1 MGFGDVFGTS
11 PFLWGL
17 TVVAAGTSLPDTF
30 VSVTAARQ
38 GNAPMSLANVFG
50 SNVFALLVAL
60 PVGILV
66 AGGTV
71 VDFQEVV
78 PMMSFLTG
86 ASIVFFA
93 VLRTEMALT
102 RGESFVLLGT
112 YVLFILWLVA
122 ESLGVT
128 SFVG

>member
-1 MGFGDVFGTS
+1 
-11 PFLWGL
+11 
-17 TVVAAGTSLPDTF
+17 
-30 VSVTAARQ
+30 
-38 GNAPMSLANVFG
+38 MSLANVFG

-66 AGGTV
+66 AGGAV
-71 VDFQEVV
+71 IAFEEVV

-86 ASIVFFA
+86 ASVVFFA

-102 RGESFVLLGT
+102 RGEAYVLLGT
-112 YVLFILWLVA
+112 YALFVAWLVA

-128 SFVG
+128 GVLG